1 MSDVLYAVRTVYE
14 TDTSAAASGMSS
26 LSGIALRL
34 GGVLDTVKGV
44 ASRVFDAAVQGG
56 IAAGLAG
63 VAALVVGMHHLNGEL
78 DSTSVGIA
86 GMVSAAEV
94 EGTEGVT
101 GWANSMAFA
110 EGSMEQIRRDAAAL
124 PGQAEDFVEVF
135 RAGLA
140 PALEAG
146 MRAADVSQFTNRF
159 AAVGIAFRVDAP
171 QIGRDLNLMLQG
183 RAGAQVNMWNRLKST
198 IGMTAKEFNALSAAQ
213 RQAKI
218 DDALK
223 RYQPMID
230 AYANTWEAITSTTVS
245 YGKDL
250 LRLATNPFFHVAKK
264 ELRSMN
270 DWWGQNEKGIREYAN
285 GVGTLLVGAYK
296 TARREAGVYFD
307 RVDAFVRS
315 DTAQRLWSFGERA
328 ASMASNLAGRAWGA
342 VTESPGAT
350 ASGVGMAAGVA
361 MGIPGLGLVLGG
373 LVQFATHTE
382 AADAVM
388 SSLGDTAGS
397 VAAILGTLWPL
408 FEQVEVGLG
417 DVFASLLP
425 GLAAGLAGAAEGL
438 QQFIAEAGPGVGELI
453 DAVRPIVEMLGG
465 ILGELAREIGTD
477 TIERLHDLGVGIGA
491 LASVIAELIASL
503 QLREAPA
510 LGTLRNAP
518 RDGAHGQ
525 GIAERLNTFL
535 ERIRQPLTA
544 QQRAELG
551 ARGGAR
557 REVGHPG
564 RTVVNVQI
572 HQTVNTNDD
581 PDRVLLMTRRAVYQG
596 LHAPLQSPG
605 VRVTH

>member
-1 MSDVLYAVRTVYE
+1 MLFRSPLDKAV
-14 TDTSAAASGMSS
+14 
-26 LSGIALRL
+26 ALFF
-34 GGVLDTVKGV
+34 KGV
-44 ASRVFDAAVQGG
+44 APAEFELDRVLSLWRFFDISFEGFSMINGADGAEQMEWLYGLDSVASYLKAVSSVCHESRFELLWRFPVALGAHL
-56 IAAGLAG
+56 IAAACRDNPQLKVYRKPDKAHRDRLAAYG
-63 VAALVVGMHHLNGEL
+63 VN
-78 DSTSVGIA
+78 
-86 GMVSAAEV
+86 
-94 EGTEGVT
+94 TEGVGKLT
-101 GWANSMAFA
+101 YWQKMWPDRYDLS
-110 EGSMEQIRRDAAAL
+110 EVQVIRGGDAL
-124 PGQAEDFVEVF
+124 
-135 RAGLA
+135 
-140 PALEAG
+140 
-146 MRAADVSQFTNRF
+146 
-159 AAVGIAFRVDAP
+159 
-171 QIGRDLNLMLQG
+171 
-183 RAGAQVNMWNRLKST
+183 
-198 IGMTAKEFNALSAAQ
+198 AKEFNALSAAQ

-477 TIERLHDLGVGIGA
+477 TIERLHDLGVGVGA